1 MEFLVIVFIGLV
13 LSAIPVSVFGSLS
26 KAFSDGAAGSSE
38 RPIEAREA
46 VVVAKRMQLMG
57 GDHAATFYFV
67 TFEFADDSRREIR
80 VGGRVYGSVAEG
92 DRGTLT
98 TKGGHFI
105 SFKRISDNWDARG
118 AADREHKCEACG
130 APYTGRACP
139 YCGTPW
145 RN

>member
-1 MEFLVIVFIGLV
+1 MEFLVIIFIGML
-13 LSAIPVSVFGSLS
+13 LSAIPVGVLGGLS
-26 KAFSDGAAGSSE
+26 KAFGENAQNAE
-38 RPIEAREA
+38 RPLDAREA

-57 GDHAATFYFV
+57 GENAATFYFV
-67 TFEFADDSRREIR
+67 TFEFADNSRREFR
-80 VGGRVYGSVAEG
+80 VGGRAFGALAEG

-98 TKGGHFI
+98 SKGSAFI
-105 SFKRISDNWDARG
+105 SFKRISDSYDARG
-118 AADREHKCEACG
+118 AAEREHKCDACG